1 MDKYLTKVLKMRRW
15 VEIAHHIPGRIRLKY
30 KVGLMA
36 QLMQYNLKDVD
47 DVVAQIP
54 AFLSYKLNKST
65 GSIVIEYNPE
75 LISAAVIN
83 DLFGESDE
91 RATDAYHLLA
101 EYLQAEGITQ

>member
-1 MDKYLTKVLKMRRW
+1 MRRW

-36 QLMQYNLKDVD
+36 QLMQYSLKDVD

-75 LISAAVIN
+75 LVSAAVIN

-91 RATDAYHLLA
+91 QATDAYHLLA